1 MGFHH
6 RKLFVSVD
14 RLLEQNLHEES
25 QPFCINCLQMLLWI
39 MFSFLGMAMGF
50 VQSYWPTTGFFLF
63 CFCLFP
69 FIYFYMIIV
78 TKVVVKTFSLFFIWL
93 VWPFDRAL
101 IGAWSGAVHYQRM
114 PLLHDDDG
122 SNEHRNSHQRVNL
135 WVAFCHHLHTICVDP
150 LANGM
155 FPRTNSFRPR
165 ARSTLI
171 HWMNQR

>member
-25 QPFCINCLQMLLWI
+25 KPFCINCLQMLLWI

-78 TKVVVKTFSLFFIWL
+78 TKVVVKTFFPFLYDWCDRLTGHWLGLDQALFTINGCLFFTIMMGVMNIATRTKGWTCEL
-93 VWPFDRAL
+93 HSVTTCIQFVL
-101 IGAWSGAVHYQRM
+101 IPWQMACSQELTHSVPELEA
-114 PLLHDDDG
+114 P
-122 SNEHRNSHQRVNL
+122 
-135 WVAFCHHLHTICVDP
+135 
-150 LANGM
+150 
-155 FPRTNSFRPR
+155 
-165 ARSTLI
+165 
-171 HWMNQR
+171 